1 MDTPFHHHIIAR
13 PAPHQSA
20 LGPQRRRSALRA
32 LVAGSIVAAAVHFG
46 IDPAAAAKPKKGF
59 EPTVPAMPAP
69 AAQPMPATGSI
80 FNVSAGYAG
89 LAEGR
94 RARAVGDPLTV
105 VLVEN
110 ITTAKTAGAKT
121 QKSGSFSVT
130 PPTAG
135 PLSFLNPNALN
146 ASGGSSFNGQGNA
159 SQTSSLAGEVGVT
172 IAEVRANGT
181 ALVRGEKRLLLSQG
195 QEWVQFSGIVR
206 LGDIDP
212 ENRIAST
219 QVADARVEYAGNGSV
234 GRASREGWLS
244 KFFNAISPF

>member
-1 MDTPFHHHIIAR
+1 METPFERHFAGD
-13 PAPHQSA
+13 AS
-20 LGPQRRRSALRA
+20 RRSRTALRA
-32 LVAGSIVAAAVHFG
+32 LLFGSLAAAATIFG
-46 IDPAAAAKPKKGF
+46 PDSASAAKPKSGF
-59 EPTVPAMPAP
+59 EPALPVTPRTQPASPSA
-69 AAQPMPATGSI
+69 GSI
-80 FNVSAGYAG
+80 FNASAGYVG
-89 LAEGR
+89 LVEGR
-94 RARAVGDPLTV
+94 RAHTVGDLVTV
-105 VLVEN
+105 VLVESM
-110 ITTAKTAGAKT
+110 TSAKTAGAKT

-159 SQTSSLAGEVGVT
+159 SQTSTLAGEVGVT

-212 ENRIAST
+212 ENRIPSSR
-219 QVADARVEYAGNGSV
+219 VADARVEYAGNGSV

-244 KFFNAISPF
+244 RFFNAISPF

>member
-1 MDTPFHHHIIAR
+1 MGMTTPFERHFSGETSR
-13 PAPHQSA
+13 PSRRTKSA
-20 LGPQRRRSALRA
+20 VRA
-32 LVAGSIVAAAVHFG
+32 LVAGTLAAAAVMYVS
-46 IDPAAAAKPKKGF
+46 DPASAARPKPGF
-59 EPTVPAMPAP
+59 EPALPQTQAVVASAP
-69 AAQPMPATGSI
+69 TAGSI
-80 FNVSAGYAG
+80 FNASAGYAG
-89 LAEGR
+89 LVEGR
-94 RARAVGDPLTV
+94 RARSVGDPLTV

-110 ITTAKTAGAKT
+110 LTSAKTAGAKT

-135 PLSFLNPNALN
+135 PLSFLNPNALK

-159 SQTSSLAGEVGVT
+159 SQTSTLAGEVGVT

-181 ALVRGEKRLLLSQG
+181 AFVRGEKRMMLSQG

-212 ENRIAST
+212 ENRILST
-219 QVADARVEYAGNGSV
+219 QIADARVEYTGNGSV
-234 GRASREGWLS
+234 GRASREGWLA

>member
-1 MDTPFHHHIIAR
+1 METPFEHHFVLVR
-13 PAPHQSA
+13 EESPR
-20 LGPQRRRSALRA
+20 RRRSAVRA
-32 LVAGSIVAAAVHFG
+32 LLFGSLVAAAVVFG
-46 IDPAAAAKPKKGF
+46 LDPAQSAKPKKGF
-59 EPTVPAMPAP
+59 EPVLAPPAP
-69 AAQPMPATGSI
+69 VQPAPPTAGSI
-80 FNVSAGYAG
+80 FNASTGYIG
-89 LAEGR
+89 LVEGR
-94 RARAVGDPLTV
+94 RAHAVGDTLRV
-105 VLVEN
+105 MLVETM
-110 ITTAKTAGAKT
+110 TTAKTAGAKT
-121 QKSGSFSVT
+121 QKSGEFAVA

-181 ALVRGEKRLLLSQG
+181 ALVRGEKRMLLSQG

-206 LGDIDP
+206 LGDIDQ
-212 ENRIAST
+212 ENRILST
-219 QVADARVEYAGNGSV
+219 QVADARVEYAGNGSI

>member
-1 MDTPFHHHIIAR
+1 MNTPFERHFSGELIAPR
-13 PAPHQSA
+13 
-20 LGPQRRRSALRA
+20 RRRSAIGA
-32 LVAGSIVAAAVHFG
+32 LLAGGLAAAAVVFLT
-46 IDPAAAAKPKKGF
+46 DPASAAKPKPGF
-59 EPTVPAMPAP
+59 EPALPPAHAVI
-69 AAQPMPATGSI
+69 ATPPTAGSI
-80 FNVSAGYAG
+80 FNVSTGYAG
-89 LAEGR
+89 LVEGR

-110 ITTAKTAGAKT
+110 LTSAKTAGAKT
-121 QKSGSFSVT
+121 QKTGQFSVT

-135 PLSFLNPNALN
+135 LLSFLNPNALK

-159 SQTSSLAGEVGVT
+159 SQTSTLAGEVGVT
-172 IAEVRANGT
+172 IAEVRGNGT
-181 ALVRGEKRLLLSQG
+181 ALVRGEKRMMLSQG

-212 ENRIAST
+212 ENRILST
-219 QVADARVEYAGNGSV
+219 QIADAHVEYTGNGSV